1 MIGEAGG
8 WGPRSPGRGVPEDGS
23 PTDQAPPAIPH
34 VPGRGRSASARDP
47 ARGPDPALR
56 VPRLLQDPLPGR
68 PALLA
73 AQRPPPPLEEP
84 PPPPPHAPGAQPR
97 RGPRRVPGRR
107 RRGRPAS
114 AATRGGEAGRSRM
127 RRRAPGSPGFARGKD
142 GRGRGAARAALEVR
156 SSGAVA
162 ARPAADRR
170 EHQLRLEASFMQ
182 SPFIGVSDSCSI
194 RHTKREN

>member
-8 WGPRSPGRGVPEDGS
+8 WEPRSPGRGVPEDGS

-114 AATRGGEAGRSRM
+114 AATRGGGGGALAHAQAGAGLARLRP
-127 RRRAPGSPGFARGKD
+127 RERWPWARCGARCPGGSLQRGSGCPPG
-142 GRGRGAARAALEVR
+142 GR
-156 SSGAVA
+156 
-162 ARPAADRR
+162 P
-170 EHQLRLEASFMQ
+170 
-182 SPFIGVSDSCSI
+182 
-194 RHTKREN
+194 T